1 MDVIILGDDELED
14 NERFNL
20 TLEPLSVNASV
31 GDIDQVTV
39 TIVDDDGEYMH
50 SLLLH

>member
-20 TLEPLSVNASV
+20 TLELSVNASDV
-31 GDIDQVTV
+31 DIDQVTV